1 MGRDTREIW
10 AKRVERWAD
19 SGLTAAEFASEA
31 GVNPRTLTFWKW
43 RLRSV
48 KAPAAKKQPVVD
60 RRPAFVELIG
70 SSSGAADDSAT
81 LEIIRMRCMSPSLVG
96 TAAERHRACHG
107 EFTSMATA
115 SAGLEDQ
122 REAGRGL
129 LRGPR
134 VHGGASAALGVAS
147 RSDETA

>member
-81 LEIIRMRCMSPSLVG
+81 LEIILRDGVRVRVPAGADEATLKRVVG
-96 TAAERHRACHG
+96 V
-107 EFTSMATA
+107 
-115 SAGLEDQ
+115 LEA
-122 REAGRGL
+122 R
-129 LRGPR
+129 
-134 VHGGASAALGVAS
+134 
-147 RSDETA
+147 